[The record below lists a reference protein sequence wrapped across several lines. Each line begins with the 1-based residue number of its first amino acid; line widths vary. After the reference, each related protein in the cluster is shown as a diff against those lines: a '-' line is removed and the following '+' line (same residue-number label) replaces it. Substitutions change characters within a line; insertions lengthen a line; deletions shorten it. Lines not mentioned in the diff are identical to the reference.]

1 MEFLTHIIII
11 SVISVGA
18 HLAIMELIYT
28 FYDAPE
34 NVYLNANK
42 WQTYLMKP
50 LFYCPTCMASVWG
63 TTLHIMLNGS
73 LIEWIPTILGVAY
86 FNTLLNKWASN

>member
-1 MEFLTHIIII
+1 MFLIHIITI

-34 NVYLNANK
+34 NIYLNAKK

-63 TTLHIMLNGS
+63 TTLHIILGGS